1 MPIYTWLYLCH
12 FDIEFFSQWGLKER
26 DQFKEKIILLNMMYP
41 ENTRSIQEKVQFILD
56 RPFETFEPI
65 CLLPVMPKSDF
76 SVVSRVLEYEKK
88 IRRSELSL
96 SDINQLPLDEYWIEI
111 LRLFKVNIYFL
122 SGESV
127 PDMLIESVHPFYRS
141 FY

>member
-1 MPIYTWLYLCH
+1 MCH

-76 SVVSRVLEYEKK
+76 SVVSRVLEYEKI

>member
-1 MPIYTWLYLCH
+1 MCH

>member
-76 SVVSRVLEYEKK
+76 SVVSRVLEYEKI

>member
-65 CLLPVMPKSDF
+65 CLLSVMPKSDF

>member
-1 MPIYTWLYLCH
+1 MCH

-56 RPFETFEPI
+56 RQFETFEPI

-76 SVVSRVLEYEKK
+76 SVVSRVLEYEKI

-127 PDMLIESVHPFYRS
+127 PDMLIESVHPFHRS
-141 FY
+141 FLLNGMK